1 MTPGERT
8 AGTSDAASARLAL
21 ALRTGLVGTWHWDLV
36 TGEIERDSSMDNLL
50 GIEYRSARPSFEEYL
65 ERVHPDDQA
74 DLGRALHEAIA
85 ARQPTLT
92 TEHRIVRPTGEVRW
106 LQAKAHVSFSPDGAP
121 IEVIGVVV
129 DITDR
134 RKSERDRDAAL
145 AAQQEAVRRAGA
157 VERRIALLGR
167 AADLLDAPLDLDGA
181 LEQVAYL
188 AIGVLADWCTVDL
201 LTDGRIYGAA
211 VAHRDP
217 AKVARAREVKDLY
230 PQDVDEPTF
239 RHIISS
245 LDPLFV
251 EEFDDRLIDETV
263 PDPEYRRILREF
275 HLSSF
280 LVVPL
285 VAGGKGIGI
294 ITLAGCHGRHIDPG
308 DVGLALELGRRA
320 GSAVEKVRL
329 YAELHETAQVL
340 QRSLLPASLPDI
352 PGIALSAHYRSGTDG
367 LEIGGDF
374 YDVFRT
380 GRDRWWV
387 ALGDVC
393 GKGPAAAS
401 LTAAVRYTVRAVAP
415 DSEDPAAV
423 LQRLNTVLLDQAAD
437 GQFTSLVLATFT
449 SSAGRA
455 SERSPTSLVM
465 SVASAGHP
473 APLLF
478 SPDREVVALTCS
490 GTVVGLF
497 PDIEIKAASVT
508 LRPGETLLFYTD
520 GATEARTRDGSQVGE
535 AGLAELVAAHH
546 GGPAADRAERI
557 GQALVGLTDGVLRD
571 DLALLTLGI

>member
-1 MTPGERT
+1 MTPADRT
-8 AGTSDAASARLAL
+8 EGTSDAASARLAF

-36 TGEIERDSSMDNLL
+36 TGEIERDSSMDSLL
-50 GIEYRSARPSFEEYL
+50 GIEYRSAWPSFEEYL
-65 ERVHPDDQA
+65 ERVHPDDKA

-92 TEHRIVRPTGEVRW
+92 AEHRILRPDGEVRW
-106 LQAKAHVSFSPDGAP
+106 LQARAHVNFAPDGSP
-121 IEVIGVVV
+121 VEVIGVVV

-134 RKSERDRDAAL
+134 RRTERDRDAAL
-145 AAQQEAVRRAGA
+145 AAQKEAVRRAGA
-157 VERRIALLGR
+157 IERRIALLGR

-217 AKVARAREVKDLY
+217 ARVARAREVKDLY

-275 HLSSF
+275 DLSSF

-308 DVGLALELGRRA
+308 DVGLALEQPPGRVSRREGPPVRGAARDRA
-320 GSAVEKVRL
+320 GPPAQPAAGQPPRHPRHRAVSA
-329 YAELHETAQVL
+329 
-340 QRSLLPASLPDI
+340 LPLRD
-352 PGIALSAHYRSGTDG
+352 R
-367 LEIGGDF
+367 
-374 YDVFRT
+374 RT
-380 GRDRWWV
+380 RDRWRLLRRV
-387 ALGDVC
+387 PHRARPVVGGPRRRV
-393 GKGPAAAS
+393 GKGPAAAA

-449 SSAGRA
+449 SGGR
-455 SERSPTSLVM
+455 SLN
-465 SVASAGHP
+465 GQPRLP
-473 APLLF
+473 A
-478 SPDREVVALTCS
+478 DVR
-490 GTVVGLF
+490 GL
-497 PDIEIKAASVT
+497 
-508 LRPGETLLFYTD
+508 
-520 GATEARTRDGSQVGE
+520 
-535 AGLAELVAAHH
+535 
-546 GGPAADRAERI
+546 GGPPRSAA
-557 GQALVGLTDGVLRD
+557 VLP
-571 DLALLTLGI
+571 